1 MAKTKGK
8 EFVGPK
14 SLCTCGH
21 TGDGEYS
28 DHADMGGHPA
38 GAAGAGKAECLIK
51 NCNCQR
57 FTWKGWL
64 KKFERF
70 LESQK
75 GGK

>member
-1 MAKTKGK
+1 MKGVMTMAKSKGK
-8 EFVGPK
+8 KFVGPK

-21 TGDGEYS
+21 TGDGEGS
-28 DHADMGGHPA
+28 DHGNEYGNFGS
-38 GAAGAGKAECLIK
+38 GACKVTGCTCA
-51 NCNCQR
+51 R

-70 LESQK
+70 MESQK